1 MAELYQFFF
10 YNRAIVNSELLILMK
25 MGGTGA
31 LHLYQVVA
39 QPWVSDDGC
48 RHNMST

>member
-10 YNRAIVNSELLILMK
+10 YNRAIVNSE